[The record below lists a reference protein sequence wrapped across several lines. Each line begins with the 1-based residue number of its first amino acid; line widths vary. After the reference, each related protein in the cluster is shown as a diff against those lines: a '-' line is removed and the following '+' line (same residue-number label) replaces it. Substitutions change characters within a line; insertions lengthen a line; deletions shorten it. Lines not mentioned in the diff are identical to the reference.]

1 MARRPGA
8 PARAAFATSRAALA
22 GLALAWT
29 ACATTPATP
38 TDTAASTPRFKL
50 TGEHAL
56 VPLLD
61 SPCQGPLDAP
71 VTLVE
76 FTDFECPH
84 CAHAQETVRA
94 LALRHPGALRVCHKH
109 RTIPLHLF
117 ARDAAEA
124 AEAAN
129 RQGQFWPM
137 HDLLFANQPALGA
150 EDLVRYARD
159 LGLDV
164 DRFNAD
170 RTSEAVLKR
179 VDQDEALAADLGVR
193 GAPTFFAN
201 GRRLDGAQ
209 PIERFEELFAA
220 AKRDADA
227 ARAAGVATADVY
239 PAIMRVVEQR
249 SREPQQLAA
258 PIPVAAD
265 DPCRGP
271 ASAPVTLVEFT
282 DFECPF
288 CGMAKLTVDRI
299 EQQYR
304 DRVRI
309 CIKMNPMPFHA
320 HGLSSAR
327 YALAAQRQG
336 KFFELYDDL
345 FAHQESLDDISV
357 RSRARSLGLDI
368 ERLERDALGPEVAA
382 QIARHQ
388 AEAKQAELRGTPTF
402 AVNRALIFGA
412 QPFELFQ
419 QVIDQQL
426 ASRGQK

>member
-1 MARRPGA
+1 MAGRPGA
-8 PARAAFATSRAALA
+8 PLRVAIDVRPAAIAL
-22 GLALAWT
+22 LALPWL
-29 ACATTPATP
+29 ACATTPAAP
-38 TDTAASTPRFKL
+38 AGAASAPRFAL

-56 VPLLD
+56 VPLAD
-61 SPCQGPLDAP
+61 SPCQGPAAAP
-71 VTLVE
+71 VTIIE

-94 LALRHPGALRVCHKH
+94 LEQRYPGSIRVCHKH

-124 AEAAN
+124 AEAAH
-129 RQGQFWPM
+129 RQGKFWPM
-137 HDLLFANQPALGA
+137 HDLLFANQQALGA
-150 EDLVRYARD
+150 EDLARYARD

-164 DRFNAD
+164 ERFNAD
-170 RTSEAVLKR
+170 RMSDAVFKR

-193 GAPTFFAN
+193 GAPTFFFN

-209 PIERFEELFAA
+209 PIERFEELYTAA
-220 AKRDADA
+220 RRDADA
-227 ARAAGVATADVY
+227 ARAAGVAANDVY
-239 PAIMRVVEQR
+239 PAIMRVIEQR
-249 SREPQQLAA
+249 SREPQLLVT

-271 ASAPVTLVEFT
+271 ASAAVTMVEFT

-299 EQQYR
+299 EQQYGER
-304 DRVRI
+304 IRV
-309 CIKMNPMPFHA
+309 CIKMNPLPFHA
-320 HGLSSAR
+320 HGLSTAR

-336 KFFELYDDL
+336 KFFEMYDDL

-357 RSRARSLGLDI
+357 RSRARGLGLDI
-368 ERLERDALGPEVAA
+368 ERLERDAASPEVAA
-382 QIARHQ
+382 QIARHV

-402 AVNRALIFGA
+402 AINRALIFGA
-412 QPFELFQ
+412 QPVEVFQ

-426 ASRGQK
+426 AGGGQK